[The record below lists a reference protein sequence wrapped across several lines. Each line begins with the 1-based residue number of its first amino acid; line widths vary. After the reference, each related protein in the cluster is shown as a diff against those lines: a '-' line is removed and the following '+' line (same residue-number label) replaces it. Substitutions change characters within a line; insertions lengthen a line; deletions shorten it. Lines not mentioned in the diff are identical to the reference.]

1 MNNLVKTVRLENYEG
16 YGDYL
21 VVVYGNDN
29 CQIPHF
35 HIIYKD
41 LNCVLQIYENDFFH
55 HYGNTLGI
63 ITEPQAKELDNWL
76 REKK

>member
-41 LNCVLQIYENDFFH
+41 LNCVLQIYENDFFSS
-55 HYGNTLGI
+55 L
-63 ITEPQAKELDNWL
+63 W
-76 REKK
+76 